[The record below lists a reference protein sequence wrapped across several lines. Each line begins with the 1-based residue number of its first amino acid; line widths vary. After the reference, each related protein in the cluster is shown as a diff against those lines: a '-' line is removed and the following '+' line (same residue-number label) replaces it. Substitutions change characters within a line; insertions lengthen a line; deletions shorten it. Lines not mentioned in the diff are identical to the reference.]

1 MTLPENRSRSTQ
13 GHHYIN
19 FVDLESPMPHAK
31 FQEHRTLGSG
41 GVEFLKVL
49 TIYGHLGRYNQDHF
63 YEIFVSSSL
72 GGFT

>member
-1 MTLPENRSRSTQ
+1 MTLSQNRSRSTK

-49 TIYGHLGRYNQDHF
+49 TIYGHSGHLGHF
-63 YEIFVSSSL
+63 TKEIYVSSSL